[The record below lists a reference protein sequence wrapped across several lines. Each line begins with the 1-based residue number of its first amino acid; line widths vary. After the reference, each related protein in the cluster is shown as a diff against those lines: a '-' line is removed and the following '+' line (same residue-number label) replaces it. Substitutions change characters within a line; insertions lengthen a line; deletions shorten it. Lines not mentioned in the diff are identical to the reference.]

1 MLVPRLRLAEA
12 RCYALGRSGL
22 EPELD
27 GEGPDD
33 AIAEIDASAAA
44 ADAVVVLD
52 ESVISTSE
60 RAPMLTFL
68 VV

>member
-1 MLVPRLRLAEA
+1 MTLSLRSML
-12 RCYALGRSGL
+12 ALL
-22 EPELD
+22 LL
-27 GEGPDD
+27 
-33 AIAEIDASAAA
+33 
-44 ADAVVVLD
+44 DAVVVLE